1 MSGEKKTVLVVDD
14 TPENIDLL
22 SAVLSPYFKV
32 KAAMNGALAIKIAQ
46 GKNKPDIILLDVM
59 MPDLDGYEVC
69 RRLKKDVSTAAIPVI
84 FVTAKSEIEDE
95 QKGFDLGAADY
106 IAKPISPPIVVS
118 RVKAQIALYDQAR
131 HLEALVAQ
139 RTEDLHHMRLEI
151 IRRLG
156 KAAEYKDNE
165 TGMHVIRMSYF
176 SKFLAEKLDVSEEW
190 IDLLHNAA
198 PMHDVGKIGI
208 PDSILLKPGRLDPQE
223 WEIMQKHAQ
232 FGCEIIGDSDEPLLN
247 MAREIA
253 LYHHEKWDGS
263 GYPQG
268 IKGEAIP
275 LSARIVAI
283 TDVFD
288 ALTSERPYKK
298 AWSEERAI
306 ALIESEAGKHFDP
319 TLVPLFLEC
328 LEEIREIQTR
338 FGDEIFAAHK

>member
-118 RVKAQIALYDQAR
+118 RVKAQIALYDQAS

-139 RTEDLHHMRLEI
+139 RTEDLHHTRLEI

-247 MAREIA
+247 MAR
-253 LYHHEKWDGS
+253 
-263 GYPQG
+263 
-268 IKGEAIP
+268 
-275 LSARIVAI
+275 
-283 TDVFD
+283 
-288 ALTSERPYKK
+288 
-298 AWSEERAI
+298 
-306 ALIESEAGKHFDP
+306 
-319 TLVPLFLEC
+319 
-328 LEEIREIQTR
+328 
-338 FGDEIFAAHK
+338 